1 LPNLA
6 LVTAIYAEE
15 TSITLGT
22 FAVVV
27 GVVGAILIAAGP
39 MFHFMPT
46 NLGAYGAFVAVL
58 IVVITV
64 LVGKG
69 E

>member
-1 LPNLA
+1 MSRK
-6 LVTAIYAEE
+6 TARI
-15 TSITLGT
+15 I
-22 FAVVV
+22 AVVV

-39 MFHFMPT
+39 IFHFMPT

-64 LVGKG
+64 LAGKG

>member
-1 LPNLA
+1 MSRK
-6 LVTAIYAEE
+6 TARI
-15 TSITLGT
+15 I
-22 FAVVV
+22 AVVV

-64 LVGKG
+64 LAGKG

>member
-1 LPNLA
+1 MSRN
-6 LVTAIYAEE
+6 TARIIA
-15 TSITLGT
+15 I
-22 FAVVV
+22 VV

-46 NLGAYGAFVAVL
+46 NLGSYGAFVAIL
-58 IVVITV
+58 IVVIAALLGTA
-64 LVGKG
+64 

>member
-1 LPNLA
+1 MSRK
-6 LVTAIYAEE
+6 TARI
-15 TSITLGT
+15 I
-22 FAVVV
+22 AVVV

-46 NLGAYGAFVAVL
+46 NLGSYGAFVAIL
-58 IVVITV
+58 IVVIAA
-64 LVGKG
+64 LVGTG

>member
-1 LPNLA
+1 MSRK
-6 LVTAIYAEE
+6 TARI
-15 TSITLGT
+15 IG
-22 FAVVV
+22 VVG

-46 NLGAYGAFVAVL
+46 DVGSYGAFVAIL
-58 IVVITV
+58 IVVIAV

>member
-1 LPNLA
+1 
-6 LVTAIYAEE
+6 VSRKTARTI
-15 TSITLGT
+15 
-22 FAVVV
+22 AVVV
-27 GVVGAILIAAGP
+27 GVAGAILIAAGP

-46 NLGAYGAFVAVL
+46 DVGSYGAFVAIL
-58 IVVITV
+58 IVVIAV